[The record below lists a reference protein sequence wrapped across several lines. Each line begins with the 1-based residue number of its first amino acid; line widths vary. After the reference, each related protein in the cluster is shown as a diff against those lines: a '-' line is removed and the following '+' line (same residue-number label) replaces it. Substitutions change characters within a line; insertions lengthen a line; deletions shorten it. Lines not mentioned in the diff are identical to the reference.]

1 MKATIRGF
9 LRLMITTSAIV
20 ATTACGGGGNGVTSG
35 STSSGSGSG
44 GSGTPVNNTVQM
56 SVDLGP
62 ATFVAA
68 GNANEDVPFVSVT
81 ICVPGTTNCA
91 TVDHVEV
98 DTGSEGLRL
107 LNTAFNLS
115 LPQQTI
121 NGNPVGEC
129 VQFADST
136 FSWGSVQ
143 TADIQ
148 VAGETAKAVP
158 IQVINGSFQ
167 TIPTSCSNGGSGV
180 NDIFSLGANGI
191 LGVGPFRQDC
201 GGGCV
206 NSAVPGTYY
215 ACNNGACT
223 STAESLTAQLQNPVW
238 MFPSDNNGVILQFPS
253 VSDSGQAA
261 PVLGS
266 LIFGIG
272 TQSNNGL
279 GSATLLPID
288 SGKGNFSVQ
297 FQGMTF
303 NDNSFIDSGSNGF
316 FFLDSATLANQFGVS
331 IPDCP
336 KSSVANGFYCPGA
349 ITPISVSM
357 LGVTSSGSTPL
368 GAARAVTFNIA
379 NAQTL
384 FSSPN
389 LAAFDN
395 VGGENSGSFDF
406 GLPFFFGKSVYTAIE
421 GQSTPAG
428 TGPYFAF

>member
-1 MKATIRGF
+1 VRISIRRFLQLTIV
-9 LRLMITTSAIV
+9 TSAMV
-20 ATTACGGGGNGVTSG
+20 ASSACGGGGSGTTSG
-35 STSSGSGSG
+35 GTSTSTGSG
-44 GSGTPVNNTVQM
+44 GSVNNTVQM
-56 SVDLGP
+56 TVDLGP

-68 GNANEDVPFVSVT
+68 GNANEDVAFVTVT

-91 TVDHVEV
+91 SIDHVEV

-121 NGNPVGEC
+121 SGNPVAEC

-143 TADIQ
+143 SADIQ
-148 VAGETAKAVP
+148 LAGETAKAVP

-167 TIPTSCSNGGSGV
+167 TIPASCSNGGSGV

-201 GGGCV
+201 GGGCA

-215 ACNNGACT
+215 ACNNGVCT
-223 STAESLTAQLQNPVW
+223 STAETLTAQLQNPVW

-253 VSDSGQAA
+253 VSDSGQATV
-261 PVLGS
+261 PGTLT
-266 LIFGIG
+266 FGIG

-279 GSATLLPID
+279 GSATVLPID
-288 SGKGNFSVQ
+288 SGKGDFSVQ
-297 FQGMTF
+297 FQGTTF
-303 NDNSFIDSGSNGF
+303 SDNSFIDSGSNGF

-336 KSSVANGFYCPGA
+336 NSSVAKGFYCPGSVA
-349 ITPISVSM
+349 PISVSM
-357 LGVTSSGSTPL
+357 LGVNSSGSTPL
-368 GAARAVTFNIA
+368 GAARAVSFNVA

-384 FSSPN
+384 FSNSN
-389 LAAFDN
+389 FAVFDN
-395 VGGENSGSFDF
+395 IGGESSGNFDF